1 MVTDFQRSNFE
12 NDDTLNLFLIIMI
25 VGLLISTFSIL
36 AIFYQI
42 WVIERNKGEILSLY
56 AYLTMKDIGKV
67 YNKCIDFMGH
77 LDENKLQG

>member
-1 MVTDFQRSNFE
+1 
-12 NDDTLNLFLIIMI
+12 MI
-25 VGLLISTFSIL
+25 LGLLISAFSIL

-56 AYLTMKDIGKV
+56 AYLTMKDISKV
-67 YNKCIDFMGH
+67 YSKCVDFMGH

>member
-1 MVTDFQRSNFE
+1 VTDFQRSNFE
-12 NDDTLNLFLIIMI
+12 NDDTLNLFLIVMI
-25 VGLLISTFSIL
+25 VGVLISTFSIL

-56 AYLTMKDIGKV
+56 AYLTIKDIGKV

>member
-1 MVTDFQRSNFE
+1 MS
-12 NDDTLNLFLIIMI
+12 LFVIIMI
-25 VGLLISTFSIL
+25 IGLLISTFSIL

-56 AYLTMKDIGKV
+56 AYLSMKDIRKV

-77 LDENKLQG
+77 LDENKLQGQSVLEQEAEN

>member
-1 MVTDFQRSNFE
+1 VTDFQRSNFE
-12 NDDTLNLFLIIMI
+12 NDDTLSLFVIVMI
-25 VGLLISTFSIL
+25 LGLLISTFSIL

-67 YNKCIDFMGH
+67 YSKCVDFMGH